1 MTNYKITINDT
12 RDMSEVEYRNR
23 KPMNLDEAIERAT
36 IKAFGTPCKLFQNS
50 GLPKGYG
57 SFVHETGTV
66 HGEGKLTVETI

>member
-23 KPMNLDEAIERAT
+23 KPMGLDEAIERAT

-66 HGEGKLTVETI
+66 HGEGTLTVGII

>member
-1 MTNYKITINDT
+1 MTNYKITINN
-12 RDMSEVEYRNR
+12 VEYRNR

-36 IKAFGTPCKLFQNS
+36 IKAFGTPCRLFQNS

-57 SFVHETGTV
+57 SFVHESGAV